1 MSPSRDPFGFSSK
14 PSPQSPQGT
23 NPLVVVAQPGQ
34 EIRVIVTESGGLQAD
49 TGLPSSPSHSPD
61 SGLPSSPSHSPDS
74 GLPSSPSHSPDSGLP
89 SSPSHS
95 PDALAQN
102 PFGFN
107 SPQRAFSPS
116 PITVVASRGQEI
128 RIVVPNQPGSSG
140 T

>member
-61 SGLPSSPSHSPDS
+61 SGLPSSPSHSPD
-74 GLPSSPSHSPDSGLP
+74 
-89 SSPSHS
+89 
-95 PDALAQN
+95 ALAQN